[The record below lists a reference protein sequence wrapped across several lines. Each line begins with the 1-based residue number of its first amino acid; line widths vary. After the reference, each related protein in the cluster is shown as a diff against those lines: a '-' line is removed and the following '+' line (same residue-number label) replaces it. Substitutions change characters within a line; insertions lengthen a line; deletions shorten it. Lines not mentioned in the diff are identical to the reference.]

1 MTFSPRKLLD
11 TIVKAAENK
20 KAYDAIILD
29 ISRLSII
36 ADYFVIFSGRSVTHV
51 QAIAEE
57 IIEEVARSHGLVPRQ
72 EGLREG
78 QWVLLDYGDVVVHV
92 FREQERQF
100 YNLER
105 LWGNA
110 RVQTVDK
117 RASLSYN

>member
-72 EGLREG
+72 EGLRGG

>member
-1 MTFSPRKLLD
+1 MTFSPQELLE
-11 TIVKAAENK
+11 TIVEAAENK
-20 KAYDAIILD
+20 KAYEATILD
-29 ISRLSII
+29 ISKLSII
-36 ADYFVIFSGRSVTHV
+36 ADYFVIFSGRSTTHV
-51 QAIAEE
+51 QTIAEE
-57 IIEEVARSHGLVPRQ
+57 IIKVVEEKYGLVPRQ

-110 RVQTVDK
+110 RVQTIDK
-117 RASLSYN
+117 KASISYN